1 MSHQLQISLDGV
13 AQWHIKAPAC
23 PWSLARCGQSLRFQF
38 VSDIITLSTFLSTV
52 GSAGQCF
59 VFVTLGWEQWFTCH
73 RVWRLHHCLQARYIA
88 TSTLLQSSCRDK
100 FLFIFELFNNSLNI
114 KTLRNIR
121 NLIWR
126 VIFVKLMLV
135 NV

>member
-23 PWSLARCGQSLRFQF
+23 PWSLARCGLSLRFQF

-73 RVWRLHHCLQARYIA
+73 RAWRLHHCLQARYIA
-88 TSTLLQSSCRDK
+88 TSTLLLSSCRDK
-100 FLFIFELFNNSLNI
+100 FLFIFVLFNNSLNI

-121 NLIWR
+121 NHIWR
-126 VIFVKLMLV
+126 VISLRLMV
-135 NV
+135 DNV